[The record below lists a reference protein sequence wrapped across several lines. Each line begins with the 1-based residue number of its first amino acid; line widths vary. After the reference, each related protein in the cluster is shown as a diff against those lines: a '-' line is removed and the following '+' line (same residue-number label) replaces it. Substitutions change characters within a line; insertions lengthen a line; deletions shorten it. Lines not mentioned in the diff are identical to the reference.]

1 VKDYFSRQIM
11 LWGEDA
17 QESLESKAIL
27 IVGSGGLGCSIAL
40 ALSGSGIGKID
51 IIDFDKVEVHN
62 IHRQI
67 LFETDDIGK
76 YKAEVASSKIKNRN
90 PYLKSDFFIDSF
102 QEFIKN
108 IDLNYSLIIDAT
120 DNLEVRL
127 AIDEF
132 AKKNKIAWIYGSVE
146 EFNAQVCLFDIASFD
161 MFATKKVEPKGIS
174 APMVMQTASFQANL
188 ALRYLLNLKV
198 ASDVLYYLYYNNS
211 GEFEIKKFSLK
222 G

>member
-1 VKDYFSRQIM
+1 MKDYFSRQIM

>member
-90 PYLKSDFFIDSF
+90 PYLKSDFFIGSF